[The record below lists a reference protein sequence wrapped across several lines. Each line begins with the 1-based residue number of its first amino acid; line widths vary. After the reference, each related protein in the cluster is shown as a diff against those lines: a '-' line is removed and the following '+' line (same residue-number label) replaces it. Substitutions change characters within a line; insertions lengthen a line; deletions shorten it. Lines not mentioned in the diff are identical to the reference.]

1 MYLLYKCYR
10 DKRIEDKDRLKM
22 KYLYMALDAGYDAAE
37 YEYGKLLREKDP
49 DEAMRYFKRAADQ
62 NHSYA
67 ALAYAKMC
75 AESGDMDDASK
86 YAYIAVAYNHKLAVR
101 VGLWSYYDI
110 GNRET
115 GRWYLKYGADR
126 GDRESADALKALDKG
141 QNLNLAFGVLN
152 LLYYACNIIDER
164 ANRYHNG
171 GMSQGVDRKLKKQI
185 SKKKQALGMRMG

>member
-1 MYLLYKCYR
+1 
-10 DKRIEDKDRLKM
+10 
-22 KYLYMALDAGYDAAE
+22 
-37 YEYGKLLREKDP
+37 
-49 DEAMRYFKRAADQ
+49 MRYFKRAADQ

-164 ANRYHNG
+164 VNRYHNG
-171 GMSQGVDRKLKKQI
+171 DMSQGVDRKLKKQI